1 MPDWT
6 KPMEHTFEYYEVDP
20 RTWKDKK
27 LINTVK
33 SNKIVRDSS
42 VDTLG
47 SASIDINEAVG
58 ECYIRTYLVTT
69 QNGVTEKHPLGTHLV
84 QTPASSFDGRVRNVS
99 MDAYTPLI
107 ELKENPVPIGYYIP
121 KTEYHKVVYD
131 ADTGKYTMSNDTMSP
146 VTGEEVVGVKTVTG
160 EQVFKQDTEDQY
172 YCMIELPVDVA
183 YRLLREQS
191 RSPDA
196 YHKVVYDAGTGRYT
210 VSDKTIP
217 RVIGGEAVDAITIT
231 GEQVYKDPDGQYYC
245 TINPGVSYGLLRA
258 PVVKPNS
265 STPLHEDFVA
275 DTEDTWFSYI
285 HGLIAKVNHEFDFD
299 EQGRV
304 LLKPKQDTASLQPV
318 WTYNDDNSSILYPEL
333 DMDHDLYMVPNVV
346 EVIYFD
352 GRRNMIATARND
364 DENSPTSTVRRGRQ
378 ILHRVTE
385 PDIPGIPTQ
394 KQLDDY
400 AVQVLRDM
408 STVEYTVSYSHGYCP
423 VRLGDCVRLNYT
435 RAGITDVKARV
446 VYQSIECKTGCKVS
460 EKAVYTTRLWR

>member
-6 KPMEHTFEYYEVDP
+6 KSMDMTFEFYEVDP
-20 RTWKDKK
+20 RTWKDKA
-27 LINTVK
+27 LIRTVK

-107 ELKENPVPIGYYIP
+107 ELKENPVPLGYYVP
-121 KTEYHKVVYD
+121 KTVYHKVTHD
-131 ADTGKYTMSNDTMSP
+131 ANTDTYTVSKDTMSP
-146 VTGEEVVGVKTVTG
+146 VVGEEVAGLKTTTG
-160 EQVFKQDTEDQY
+160 EQVFKQDTDGQY
-172 YCMIELPVDVA
+172 YCMIELPMDVA
-183 YRLLREQS
+183 YRLLREQM
-191 RSPDA
+191 
-196 YHKVVYDAGTGRYT
+196 
-210 VSDKTIP
+210 
-217 RVIGGEAVDAITIT
+217 
-231 GEQVYKDPDGQYYC
+231 
-245 TINPGVSYGLLRA
+245 RA
-258 PVVKPNS
+258 PVVKPKS
-265 STPLHEDFVA
+265 STPLHDDFIA
-275 DTEDTWFSYI
+275 DTEDTWFSFT
-285 HGLIAKVNHEFDFD
+285 HSLIAKANTEFDLD
-299 EQGRV
+299 ELGRV

-333 DMDHDLYMVPNVV
+333 EMDHDLYMIPNVV
-346 EVIYFD
+346 EVVYFD
-352 GRRNMIATARND
+352 GLRNMIATARND
-364 DENSPTSTVRRGRQ
+364 DENSPTSTVRRGRV
-378 ILHRVTE
+378 IKHRVTE
-385 PDIPGIPTQ
+385 PDIPGVPTQ

-435 RAGITDVKARV
+435 RAGVNDVKARV
-446 VYQSIECKTGCKVS
+446 VYQSIECKTGCKVT